1 MMGLVGPDAGQGP
14 VRCAFTCGGLE
25 SADFGC
31 WLLEPS
37 VHSQLPIPM
46 EVGFQDYAI
55 AAGLY
60 RGMVE
65 PKGLILINKKE
76 CIGFEVL
83 KIIME
88 MYDNSM

>member
-1 MMGLVGPDAGQGP
+1 
-14 VRCAFTCGGLE
+14 
-25 SADFGC
+25 
-31 WLLEPS
+31 
-37 VHSQLPIPM
+37 M